1 MENNIVKKTSFKNSN
16 QNNNEDSLN
25 NSNLSNSSSFDNSS
39 SSSNNYE
46 INKETNNNQTQ
57 NNNQSQK
64 NNQTNNNQS
73 VFSKE
78 RRSSLLHLISLYS
91 NGTMNGKLHLHKQK
105 KGKRNEKR
113 NNVKKY
119 KFTKIFFPKNDLE
132 KEIFYTYEKI
142 QNNFNPEEIL
152 TPKILFD
159 YVKYIV
165 TKNFYNQF
173 DIYFLKL
180 YLKKIQGLTNLFNE
194 NENVYIDEILQKI
207 SLFLK
212 IENHPQNTIICFN
225 GEIGENFYMIF
236 EGEVSV
242 LIPRPYKSFM
252 NEKEYTL
259 HLNNLY
265 NLNEYDL
272 LLRTIESNLQIF
284 KNSSVLKYILEDFN
298 LYNIPKDFEI
308 NVEDYINRVKPENF
322 NEKNENKNL
331 SKNYYLKKKSKR
343 EVELWGYFEVIKLNS
358 GKTFGDVALS
368 KQNINRTATII
379 TTKDTI
385 FGIID
390 KNSYNLSL
398 MEVQERK
405 RKYNIESLLCQK
417 IFNEINPNLFGK
429 HYFNYFKNLKTKK
442 GDFLFKQ
449 GEKSKE
455 IFFIHKGEIEIFCSN
470 TYNGI
475 NNIINKLSNNSN
487 NEDKEILKLIKVNE
501 NIKKIYMYDKKLF
514 KIFITFNTEI
524 VGLCDNYLNE
534 YYFCD
539 AKVISNEV
547 SYFSIEKN
555 LFKKIIY
562 DDSKTEK
569 KYNEYIKHKINF
581 MIFRLIEIKN
591 KKFFCDFDIIKNNKD
606 NNNYTIQTEEQIE
619 SYNTFRKKTILNKK
633 NIVLKSEN
641 NLIKLNSNDLNLFK
655 IRLRNHN
662 SNKISQQNLLKNNTT
677 TFDSSNLS
685 NYRKNLS
692 NNSFYKIESNKNN
705 IIRLIKKKINIIDD
719 DKKNVSLPKVLNNRI
734 NLKSF
739 NFIIKK
745 KSNEK
750 KISLHKLML
759 SKNIPINKKKIEE
772 MRQKKLIIDKILN
785 NKNSL
790 ENKGKSYSENIINC
804 LAMDDFCKT
813 LNIENN
819 NNKEKN
825 LLKHKILTRK
835 KIKVLINN
843 NNNNS
848 NQFVYNSTFI

>member
-1 MENNIVKKTSFKNSN
+1 
-16 QNNNEDSLN
+16 
-25 NSNLSNSSSFDNSS
+25 
-39 SSSNNYE
+39 
-46 INKETNNNQTQ
+46 
-57 NNNQSQK
+57 
-64 NNQTNNNQS
+64 
-73 VFSKE
+73 
-78 RRSSLLHLISLYS
+78 
-91 NGTMNGKLHLHKQK
+91 
-105 KGKRNEKR
+105 
-113 NNVKKY
+113 
-119 KFTKIFFPKNDLE
+119 
-132 KEIFYTYEKI
+132 
-142 QNNFNPEEIL
+142 
-152 TPKILFD
+152 
-159 YVKYIV
+159 
-165 TKNFYNQF
+165 
-173 DIYFLKL
+173 
-180 YLKKIQGLTNLFNE
+180 
-194 NENVYIDEILQKI
+194 
-207 SLFLK
+207 
-212 IENHPQNTIICFN
+212 
-225 GEIGENFYMIF
+225 MIF

-242 LIPRPYKSFM
+242 LIPRPYKSYM

-284 KNSSVLKYILEDFN
+284 KNSSVLKFILEDFN

-331 SKNYYLKKKSKR
+331 SKNYYLKKKSKK

-429 HYFNYFKNLKTKK
+429 HYFNYFKNLKAKK

-455 IFFIHKGEIEIFCSN
+455 IFFIHKGEIEIFCSS

-475 NNIINKLSNNSN
+475 NNIINKLSNNGN

-562 DDSKTEK
+562 DDAKTEK

-606 NNNYTIQTEEQIE
+606 NNNNIIQTEEQIE

-633 NIVLKSEN
+633 NIVLKNDN

-739 NFIIKK
+739 NFLIKK

-825 LLKHKILTRK
+825 LLKHKILTRN

-848 NQFVYNSTFI
+848 NQIVYNSIFI